1 MDQPPFN
8 QPGQPQP
15 TAPKPARKM
24 PVDPADVEKLTKDLN
39 SISANIRILEER
51 YGLMRSRSQVAEEG
65 MIEMERSLS
74 KDFKNLTDDIMD
86 LKHAV
91 KEITDN
97 LRLISSEINNLA
109 KKDELKVLEKYLD
122 FWQPMNFVTRAEM
135 EKLMKEKHQ

>member
-1 MDQPPFN
+1 MDQPNFN
-8 QPGQPQP
+8 PSTQPPQ
-15 TAPKPARKM
+15 APKPARKM

-51 YGLMRSRSQVAEEG
+51 YGLMRNRSQVAEEG